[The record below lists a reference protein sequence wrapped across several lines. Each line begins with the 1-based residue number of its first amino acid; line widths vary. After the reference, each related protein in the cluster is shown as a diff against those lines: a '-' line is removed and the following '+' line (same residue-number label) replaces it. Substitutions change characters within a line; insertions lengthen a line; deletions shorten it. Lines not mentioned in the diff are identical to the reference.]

1 MTPNA
6 KPITVKSGSWAL
18 GPLHRGPPLEA
29 VHPPLLLETG
39 NGLDWYD
46 RLQGFRVSPSALL
59 RVQESTCVPAS
70 LCLAPP
76 GRCGLFFGTQMPLH
90 RAAFSYASSLPLSQ
104 DHLPLGYSPFQLD
117 GRKGEGRMGR
127 NSGTAVLGE
136 ERVGHRGRGFA
147 HPAPTPP
154 SGDSS
159 SNSLV
164 PPSFLLPRLL
174 SAGVARLE
182 GVQEAA

>member
-1 MTPNA
+1 MCPRQVPHLSHPNPSPVPTGPLVTPNA

-18 GPLHRGPPLEA
+18 RPLHRGPPLEA

-104 DHLPLGYSPFQLD
+104 DHLPLGYLPLPAGWEKGGRLHGSKLRDCCSGRREGRAQRTCVCPPSTHSPFW
-117 GRKGEGRMGR
+117 
-127 NSGTAVLGE
+127 
-136 ERVGHRGRGFA
+136 
-147 HPAPTPP
+147 
-154 SGDSS
+154 
-159 SNSLV
+159 
-164 PPSFLLPRLL
+164 
-174 SAGVARLE
+174 
-182 GVQEAA
+182 